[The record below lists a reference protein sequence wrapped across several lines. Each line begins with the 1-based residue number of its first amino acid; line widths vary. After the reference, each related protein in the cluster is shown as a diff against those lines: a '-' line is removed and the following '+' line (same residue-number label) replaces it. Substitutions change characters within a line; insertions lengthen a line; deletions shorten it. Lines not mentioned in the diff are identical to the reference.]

1 MDKNIVVF
9 GLGYVGA
16 SISVLLA
23 TRNNVIAIDIDEK
36 RVERIN
42 KRHSPI
48 QDDYIKNYL
57 ENENLKISATSN
69 VLDINK
75 DTDLFIIATPTNYD
89 EITNKFDTSSVESV
103 VKKIYA
109 IKQNAKIILKSTLP
123 IGFTSNIQSRY
134 PSLVFIFSP
143 EFLREGSALH
153 DNLYPNRIIIGG
165 NKIVGEHFASLL
177 EESSLK
183 DYVPKIFMSFEE
195 AESVKLFSNSYLAMR
210 VAYFNELDTF
220 AMEHGLSSK
229 NIIDGV
235 CLDDRIGAFYNNP
248 SFGYGGYCFPKDTKQ
263 LLNNYKNIPEK
274 LITAIVESND
284 TRKSYISDKIISLNP
299 STVGIFKLAMK
310 SGSDNFREAAII
322 DICNKIS
329 NEGIK
334 IILYEP
340 SVSKTPF
347 ENMTLVNDLC
357 VFKSESDYILVNR
370 LDAKLNDVAG
380 KIITRDVYNNN

>member
-1 MDKNIVVF
+1 MDKNIAVF

-123 IGFTSNIQSRY
+123 IGFTSNIQSQY

-370 LDAKLNDVAG
+370 LDSKLNDVAD